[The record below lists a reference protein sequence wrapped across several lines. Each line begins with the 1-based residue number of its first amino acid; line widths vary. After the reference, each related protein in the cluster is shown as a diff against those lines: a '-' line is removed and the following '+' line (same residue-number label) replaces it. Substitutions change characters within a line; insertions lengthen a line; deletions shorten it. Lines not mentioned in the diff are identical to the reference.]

1 MLKKTIKLLLALI
14 IIQMLAISSVFA
26 VDTNAAKKSLEK
38 RTLAAEQ
45 AQRDSTMMKQRNQN
59 AMRMQD
65 YDNEYDSDA
74 MYMEPE
80 QSTIEKMFGITNLT
94 QIGYDLFANTNA
106 LSGNSKFNSSYIL
119 NVGEKINVYMY
130 GESIDVIS
138 MSGGQ
143 VLSPLTT
150 AQIDSNGNVFVPG
163 VGMVKAEGRTVSEV
177 EKSIQSVAR
186 QKYNRLN
193 VKITVASDT
202 EFSVYVFGQVN
213 HPGKVSIS
221 SNASILEALGAAGGV
236 KKSGSLRTISYTPQR
251 GKKLTLDLYDLLFN
265 NKRPSVTLQSNDVI
279 YVNNIGSVVA
289 IESGVNVPGIYEL
302 LPNETISNLIH
313 YAGGETPDADL
324 STVTISQF
332 DSVTGQ
338 RNSQDITRSMLKKQ
352 TLSNGDI
359 LYLRS
364 KFAKAQDT
372 VTLEGNVKHPM
383 TMAYKEGLKL
393 SEVLKNKNEVMDETF
408 LHQAVITR
416 IVGDDRQTV
425 TIPVSLVDLFSGKED
440 IALQPGDII
449 TVLKNS
455 NLTYINVRGC
465 INEPKKYPF
474 TDGLTLK
481 DVMAGIQ
488 FVISSQD
495 PEAQNVK
502 ANTVFDNNDKQNEK
516 VAVVEVKPDES
527 SNKQAVE
534 IKYTP
539 IDAADVA
546 VEITSP
552 TGITATYYL
561 YDIMVASDQ
570 LATIILNEGDIVF
583 FRPLRETEVIKT
595 VNVTGYVNRPGV
607 YKFVKGQKLL
617 ELINTAGGIKDSA
630 DIRGIVLK
638 RTQISSYQKKI
649 AKQNSERDL
658 KELESIMG
666 TGSAFTKN
674 NSSVES
680 QQALKEGIEESEK
693 KLDAKYDSRI
703 SLHVTSRDIKDFPSK
718 SNIDILDGDQIYIPR
733 YSEHVSVIGEVYNEG
748 AYVFKKGA
756 KSKSYIKAC
765 GGFTAAARK
774 TKVYK
779 TSVNGQSKR
788 LGLFAN
794 KHIEPGDTIVVPRKI
809 EGASWVPN
817 LLQAVQSIASIVSS
831 IYIVTK
837 L

>member
-1 MLKKTIKLLLALI
+1 MFKKTIKLLSVLV
-14 IIQMLAISSVFA
+14 IIQMFALCAAFAADINTIKKSSAQRNATAIQTQKAESRISSSQKIEEIEA
-26 VDTNAAKKSLEK
+26 SEELKKIQKS
-38 RTLAAEQ
+38 
-45 AQRDSTMMKQRNQN
+45 
-59 AMRMQD
+59 
-65 YDNEYDSDA
+65 
-74 MYMEPE
+74 P
-80 QSTIEKMFGITNLT
+80 IEELFGEENLV
-94 QIGYDLFANTNA
+94 QIGYDLFSNTNA
-106 LSGNSKFNSSYIL
+106 ISSNSKFTESYVL
-119 NVGEKINVYMY
+119 NVGEKVSVYLY

-150 AQIDSNGNVFVPG
+150 AQIDSNGNIFVPG
-163 VGMVKAEGRTVSEV
+163 IGMVKAEGRTIGDV
-177 EKSIQSVAR
+177 EKNIQGLAR
-186 QKYNRLN
+186 QKYSRLN

-202 EFSVYVFGQVN
+202 DFTVYVFGQVN

-221 SNASILEALGAAGGV
+221 SNSSILEALGAAGGV
-236 KKSGSLRTISYTPQR
+236 KKSGSLRNISYTPQS

-265 NKRPSVTLQSNDVI
+265 NKRPSVTLQANDVI
-279 YVNNIGSVVA
+279 YVNNIGSVVG
-289 IESGVNVPGIYEL
+289 ITSGVNVPGIYEL
-302 LPNETISNLIH
+302 LPDETISNLIR

-332 DSVTGQ
+332 DAATGQ
-338 RNSQDITRSMLKKQ
+338 RNSQDITKSMLKKQ

-359 LYLRS
+359 IYLRS
-364 KFAKAQDT
+364 KYTKAQDT
-372 VTLEGNVKHPM
+372 IKLEGNVKHPL

-393 SEVLKNKNEVMDETF
+393 SDVIKNKNEVMDETF

-416 IVGDDRQTV
+416 IVGDDRQTI

-440 IALQPGDII
+440 IALQPGDVI

-474 TDGLTLK
+474 SDGLTLK

-495 PEAQNVK
+495 TNGNEVQ
-502 ANTVFDNNDKQNEK
+502 ANTVFDNNAKDNNEK
-516 VAVVEVKPDES
+516 VAVVEVKPDEN

-552 TGITATYYL
+552 AQVTTTYYL
-561 YDIMVASDQ
+561 YDIMVAADQ
-570 LATIILNEGDIVF
+570 LSTIILNEGDIVF
-583 FRPLRETEVIKT
+583 FRPLRETEVLKT

-607 YKFVKGQKLL
+607 YKFVKGQKIL
-617 ELINTAGGIKDSA
+617 ELLNTAGGIKDSA
-630 DIRGIVLK
+630 DLRGIVLK
-638 RTQISSYQKKI
+638 RTQISSYQKRI
-649 AKQNSERDL
+649 AKQNSDRDL
-658 KELESIMG
+658 RELESIMG

-680 QQALKEGIEESEK
+680 QEALKEGIEASEK
-693 KLDAKYDSRI
+693 KLDEKYDSRI
-703 SLHVTSRDIKDFPSK
+703 ALHITSRDINHFPEK
-718 SNIDILDGDQIYIPR
+718 SNIDILDGDQIYVPR
-733 YSEHVSVIGEVYNEG
+733 YSEHVSVLGEVYNEG
-748 AYVFKKGA
+748 AYVYKKGA
-756 KSKSYIKAC
+756 KSKSYIKSC
-765 GGFTAAARK
+765 GGFTASARK
-774 TKVYK
+774 TKAYK

-794 KHIEPGDTIVVPRKI
+794 KRIEPGDTIVVPRKI

-831 IYIVTK
+831 LYIVTK